1 MSHDQQT
8 DPRSAE
14 HHAEPFAPLP
24 NGTYGRP
31 MPSDT
36 GIWRLV
42 SRYLLR
48 RAHSTRSAGFR
59 GVGVLALTTTGAKSG
74 RQRGPVP
81 VGFVRD
87 GEDWIIT
94 ATAAGAKHHPAWYYN
109 CAARP
114 DGVTIVADGVR
125 VEVNASQLEG
135 EEFER
140 ITRETR
146 ARSSRATLR
155 TLDRYAAATDRRLP
169 LLRLTRRG

>member
-1 MSHDQQT
+1 MNTEPTTSRPT
-8 DPRSAE
+8 
-14 HHAEPFAPLP
+14 AEPFAPLP

-31 MPSDT
+31 QPSNT

-74 RQRGPVP
+74 LERGPVP

-94 ATAAGAKHHPAWYYN
+94 ATTAGAKHHPAWYFN
-109 CAARP
+109 LAARP
-114 DGVTIVADGVR
+114 NEATIVADGIR
-125 VEVNASQLEG
+125 VEVSASQIEG
-135 EEFER
+135 EELER

-155 TLDRYAAATDRRLP
+155 TLDRYAASTDRRLP